1 MHKKRFQICI
11 YTVSRVSFDGREATM
26 HYFDIESPS
35 TAAYICTDVSIF
47 LKINP

>member
-35 TAAYICTDVSIF
+35 TAAYIYVQMF
-47 LKINP
+47 LFSLK